1 MSSQSKPAVV
11 APLYRINKYTVPL
24 EARQQFVELVDKTL
38 AVIRKQD
45 GYVKDLFLEQHAGP
59 GQFDFIT
66 LIEFASADVAPKVA
80 AALIEFDRQLG
91 LDREALMKM
100 LGIRTDFAS
109 YRAFGGLAA

>member
-1 MSSQSKPAVV
+1 MSNASETAVV
-11 APLYRINKYTVPL
+11 APLYRINKYTVPV

-66 LIEFASADVAPKVA
+66 MIEFASADVAPKVA
-80 AALIEFDRQLG
+80 AALGEFDRNLG
-91 LDREALMKM
+91 LDREALMKT

-109 YRAFGGLAA
+109 YRPFGGLAA

>member
-1 MSSQSKPAVV
+1 MSTAPETAVV
-11 APLYRINKYTVPL
+11 APLYRINKYTVPV

-66 LIEFASADVAPKVA
+66 MIEFASADVAPKVA
-80 AALIEFDRQLG
+80 AALGEFDRNLG
-91 LDREALMKM
+91 LDREALMKT

>member
-66 LIEFASADVAPKVA
+66 MIEFASADVAPKVA
-80 AALIEFDRQLG
+80 AALVDYDRQLG
-91 LDREALMKM
+91 LDREALMKT

>member
-1 MSSQSKPAVV
+1 MSSLSTTAVV
-11 APLYRINKYTVPL
+11 APLYRINKYTVPV

-66 LIEFASADVAPKVA
+66 MIEFTNADVAPKVA
-80 AALIEFDRQLG
+80 AALIEFDRELG
-91 LDREALMKM
+91 LDRAALMNT

>member
-1 MSSQSKPAVV
+1 MSSQSNSV
-11 APLYRINKYTVPL
+11 APLYRINKYTVPA
-24 EARQQFVELVDKTL
+24 EARPQFVELVDKTL
-38 AVIRKQD
+38 AVIRNQD

-66 LIEFASADVAPKVA
+66 MIEFANADVAPKVA
-80 AALIEFDRQLG
+80 AALVEFDRQLG

>member
-1 MSSQSKPAVV
+1 MSTASETAVV
-11 APLYRINKYTVPL
+11 APLYRINKYTVPV

-66 LIEFASADVAPKVA
+66 MIEFASADVAPKVA
-80 AALIEFDRQLG
+80 AALGEFDRSLG
-91 LDREALMKM
+91 LDREALMKT

-109 YRAFGGLAA
+109 YRAFAGLAA